1 MVEEPEGPAEGRTG
15 RRRKSDRDWTQ
26 GSIAGNLWSLSWP
39 MLIGQGLNMLGP
51 TIDMIWV
58 GRLGSASIAGVG
70 IAGMIV
76 MLVMMGRMG
85 LNMGMRAMVA
95 RFVGAGDVERANH
108 VAQQAF
114 AISGT
119 YAIVMAAIGVFF
131 AEPMLRIF
139 GVEADVVAEGAA
151 YMRIMFIGAA
161 AMSFRMMS
169 SSIMQASGDAKT
181 PMKVNIFFRLFH
193 VALCPFLVFGWWIFP
208 RLGVSGAAITNVFSQ
223 SLGTGI
229 GLWFLFSGR
238 SRLRLTLR
246 DFHLDLGI
254 IWRIVKVGIP
264 ASIMGMQRS
273 LGNLVVMWFMAPFGT
288 LAVAAHTLGQRI
300 ERFLFIPG
308 MGLGMGAGVLAGQ
321 NLGAQKPERAEK
333 SGLLAVGMVVG
344 IMFFCSVAVLLWP
357 GSVIRIFSPE
367 PDLVDIASSFLRIA
381 AAGYIMM
388 SLNAVFRQFLSGVG
402 DTLAPMVIS
411 IVMIWLVQMPLAVI
425 LPQVTNLGVYGVRWA
440 IVAGMVAGAV
450 AYIIYFRLG
459 RWKSKKV

>member
-1 MVEEPEGPAEGRTG
+1 
-15 RRRKSDRDWTQ
+15 
-26 GSIAGNLWSLSWP
+26 
-39 MLIGQGLNMLGP
+39 MLIGQGLNMMGP

-58 GRLGSASIAGVG
+58 GRLGPASIAGVG

-76 MLVMMGRMG
+76 MLVMMGRQG

-95 RFVGAGDVERANH
+95 RFVGAGDVGGANH

-114 AISGT
+114 AISGA

-169 SSIMQASGDAKT
+169 SSIMQASGDSKT

-208 RLGVSGAAITNVFSQ
+208 RMGVSGAAMTNVLSQ
-223 SLGTGI
+223 ILGTAI
-229 GLWFLFSGR
+229 GFWFLFSGR
-238 SRLRLTLR
+238 SRLRVSLR
-246 DFHLDLGI
+246 HFQLDLGI

-273 LGNLVVMWFMAPFGT
+273 LGNLIVMWFMTPFGT
-288 LAVAAHTLGQRI
+288 LAVAAHTLSQRI

-308 MGLGMGAGVLAGQ
+308 MGLGMGSGVLAGQ

-367 PDLVDIASSFLRIA
+367 ADLVDIASSFLRIA

-388 SLNAVFRQFLSGVG
+388 SLNAVFRQFLSGAG

-411 IVMIWLVQMPLAVI
+411 ILMIWLVQMPLAAI
-425 LPQVTNLGVYGVRWA
+425 LPQVANLGVYGVRWA

-450 AYIIYFRLG
+450 AYVIYFRTG
-459 RWKSKKV
+459 RWKRKKV